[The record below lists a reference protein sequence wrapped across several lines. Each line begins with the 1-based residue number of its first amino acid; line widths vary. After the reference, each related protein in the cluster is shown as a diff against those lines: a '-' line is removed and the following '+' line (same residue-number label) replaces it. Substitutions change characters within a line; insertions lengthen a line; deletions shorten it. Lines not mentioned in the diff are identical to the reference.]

1 MRWLLA
7 ALLLGLFVLAW
18 QGLASLD
25 SVDDLL
31 VASPVE
37 TAEALYDE
45 FGLLS
50 DNALVTLVEVLL
62 GLAVAVP
69 LGVLLAVAMHLV
81 RPLRDAACSRS
92 TTASGPRSRSSP

>member
-1 MRWLLA
+1 MRVLLA

-18 QGLASLD
+18 QGVASLE

-37 TAEALYDE
+37 AAEALYDE
-45 FGLLS
+45 FDLLW

-62 GLAVAVP
+62 GLAGKPAEIAP
-69 LGVLLAVAMHLV
+69 HG
-81 RPLRDAACSRS
+81 
-92 TTASGPRSRSSP
+92 GPTRC

>member
-1 MRWLLA
+1 MTRLLLA

-18 QGLASLD
+18 QGVASLD

-45 FGLLS
+45 FDLLW
-50 DNALVTLVEVLL
+50 DNALVTLVEVKRETLE
-62 GLAVAVP
+62 A
-69 LGVLLAVAMHLV
+69 
-81 RPLRDAACSRS
+81 LR
-92 TTASGPRSRSSP
+92 T